1 MYVAKIMKHRWE
13 EEPIS
18 GIGRGYDGTFAIFF
32 YGCTMRCVYC
42 QNSKI
47 SRGVVR
53 AKFGEPDLRSCNSRI
68 QKRRGELAPERAT
81 FERMRRKCDKV
92 PLGDEPEKV
101 FYTPEELSDEII
113 KAQSENVASISFI
126 TAALYVDQVAE
137 TIKLAKKK
145 GLTLPVVY
153 NSSGYETVA
162 QIKKL
167 DGLIDIYLPDFKYFD
182 NELGKKYSSVPN
194 YADVAKAC
202 IAEMHRQIISL
213 SSGRHSVV
221 QCRDEHCEPELRSCN
236 SRVQCRG
243 RHSVVQC
250 MGELCEPSLIIRH
263 LVLPANTENS
273 KSVIKY
279 LYDTYGDDIYI
290 SIMSQYTPMPQNEGI
305 NAFPE
310 LLRKVT
316 KREYEKVV
324 DFALNLGVKNA
335 YIQEGDV
342 AEESFIPDF

>member
-1 MYVAKIMKHRWE
+1 MKDMQIAKLMKHRWE

-47 SRGVVR
+47 S
-53 AKFGEPDLRSCNSRI
+53 
-68 QKRRGELAPERAT
+68 QRRGEH
-81 FERMRRKCDKV
+81 C
-92 PLGDEPEKV
+92 EPQIINC
-101 FYTPEELSDEII
+101 TPEELSGEII

-126 TAALYVDQVAE
+126 TAALYVDQVVE

-145 GLTLPVVY
+145 GLKIPVVY
-153 NSSGYETVA
+153 NSSGYETVD

-182 NELGKKYSSVPN
+182 NELGKKYSGVPN
-194 YADVAKAC
+194 YADVAKLC
-202 IAEMHRQIISL
+202 IDEMYRQIS
-213 SSGRHSVV
+213 
-221 QCRDEHCEPELRSCN
+221 N
-236 SRVQCRG
+236 SRVQNR
-243 RHSVVQC
+243 
-250 MGELCEPSLIIRH
+250 MGGLCEPSLIVRH

-273 KSVIKY
+273 KQVIKY
-279 LYDTYGDDIYI
+279 LYDTYGDDICL
-290 SIMSQYTPMPQNEGI
+290 SIMSQYTPMPQNDGI
-305 NAFPE
+305 DAFPE

-324 DFALNLGVKNA
+324 DYAINLGVKNA

-342 AEESFIPDF
+342 AKESLIPEFR